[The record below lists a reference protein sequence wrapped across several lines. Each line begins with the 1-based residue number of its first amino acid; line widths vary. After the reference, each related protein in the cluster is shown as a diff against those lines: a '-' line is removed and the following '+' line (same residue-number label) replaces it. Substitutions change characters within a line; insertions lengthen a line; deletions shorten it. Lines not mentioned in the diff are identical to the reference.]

1 MLVGMERRLG
11 EEHRQVT
18 VPVRVGRGHLRGPS
32 RNEVRGPRWRR
43 TSRGFY
49 VPAATRRTPE
59 QRVVEAAVLCPDV
72 AGVTGWAALR
82 WMGAP
87 WFDGT
92 TDGGRREL
100 PVTIATCYPDIRSQ
114 PGIVVCQE
122 RLRPSEV
129 VEIGGLPV
137 TSAARSVLFEMRY
150 ASSLAAA
157 VVVAD
162 MAMFS
167 DLVTTDE
174 LSEHA
179 LLLSGWTGIPQAR
192 EALGLACE
200 SSWSPME
207 TRLRLLWEQQ
217 AGLPRPLAN
226 TPVFDLV
233 GRHVATPDLLDVE
246 SGLAVEY
253 DGALHLERPQR
264 LTDLRRE
271 RRMRAVGLEIFSVV
285 ADDLSRPAHLA
296 AQLRRSRRDAIRR
309 RQGVPAWTVDPPAW
323 WRRTQTVA
331 QRRALAADS
340 ATA

>member
-1 MLVGMERRLG
+1 M
-11 EEHRQVT
+11 T

-49 VPAATRRTPE
+49 VPAATPRTPE

-82 WMGAP
+82 WWGAP

-92 TDGGRREL
+92 ADGGRREL

-114 PGIVVCQE
+114 PGIHVRQE
-122 RLRPSEV
+122 RLRPAEV
-129 VEIGGLPV
+129 VDVAGIPV
-137 TSAARSVLFEMRY
+137 TTAPRSVLYEMRY
-150 ASSLAAA
+150 AASLTAA
-157 VVVAD
+157 VVAAE

-174 LSEHA
+174 LVEHA
-179 LLLSGWTGIPQAR
+179 RLLSGWTGIPRAR
-192 EALGLACE
+192 EALALVCE

-207 TRLRLLWEQQ
+207 TRLRLLWEVR

-226 TPVFDLV
+226 TPVFDRA
-233 GRHVATPDLLDVE
+233 GHHVATPDLLDVDA
-246 SGLAVEY
+246 GLAVEY
-253 DGALHLERPQR
+253 DGALHLARPQR
-264 LTDLRRE
+264 LTDLHRE
-271 RRMRAVGLEIFSVV
+271 RRMRAVGLEIVTVV
-285 ADDLSRPAHLA
+285 ADDLTRPDALA
-296 AQLRRSRRDAIRR
+296 AELRRSRRTALL
-309 RQGVPAWTVDPPAW
+309 RQPADRAWTVDPPPW

-331 QRRALAADS
+331 ERRALTATSVS
-340 ATA
+340 A